1 MEFSA
6 EQIAGMLQGEV
17 IGDPNQIVN
26 DLSKIE
32 QGREGTLSF
41 LANPKYEE
49 FIYTTEASIVIV
61 GKEFEAKEALPSGLT
76 LVKVEDAYACFAKLL
91 DAYNQMREKKPQ
103 IEEPVKIAE
112 TVEVGDDVYIGSF
125 TYIGEGTRIGDNVK
139 IYPGCYIGDNCTVG
153 DDTVIFAGVKIYQ
166 DTQIGQDCRIHAG
179 TVIGSDG
186 FGFTPNSENNYQRVP
201 QIGKVVIEDH
211 VDLGANV
218 TIDRATL
225 GNTYIR
231 RGVKLDN
238 MVHIA
243 HNCDIGENTVM
254 AAQCG
259 IAGSTKVGK
268 DVMFGGQ
275 VGVNGHI
282 EIADKTMV
290 AAKAAIANTVKERAI
305 LIGQPA
311 IPAGEFKKA
320 SVLFRKL
327 PDLARTL
334 RQIEKKLEE

>member
-17 IGDPNQIVN
+17 VGNPEQIVN

-32 QGREGTLSF
+32 EGRKGTLSF

-61 GKEFEAKEALPSGLT
+61 SNTFKAKEDLPKELT
-76 LVKVEDAYACFAKLL
+76 LVKVEDAYSCFAKLL

-112 TVEVGDDVYIGSF
+112 TVEVGDNVYIGSF
-125 TYIGEGTRIGDNVK
+125 TYIGEGSRIGDNVK

-153 DDTVIFAGVKIYQ
+153 DNSVLFAGVKLYQ
-166 DTQIGQDCRIHAG
+166 DTQVGKDCRLHSG
-179 TVIGSDG
+179 TIVGSDG

-201 QIGKVVIEDH
+201 QIGKVILEDH

-225 GNTYIR
+225 GNTIIR
-231 RGVKLDN
+231 KGVKLDN

-282 EIADKTMV
+282 EIADRTMV

-320 SVLFRKL
+320 SAIFRKL
-327 PDLARTL
+327 PDLARSV
-334 RQIEKKLEE
+334 RQLEKKIGE

>member
-17 IGDPNQIVN
+17 VGNSQQIVN

-32 QGREGTLSF
+32 EGKPGTLSF

-49 FIYTTEASIVIV
+49 HIYNTKASIVIV
-61 GKEFEAKEALPSGLT
+61 GKDFEAKDSLPNDLT

-91 DAYNQMREKKPQ
+91 EAYNEMREKKPQ
-103 IEEPVKIAE
+103 IEEPVKIAP
-112 TVEVGDDVYIGSF
+112 TAQVGDDVYIGSF
-125 TYIGEGTRIGDNVK
+125 TYIGEGSTIGNNVK
-139 IYPGCYIGDNCTVG
+139 IYPGCYIGDNCTIDEGTIV
-153 DDTVIFAGVKIYQ
+153 FAGVKIYQ
-166 DTQIGQDCRIHAG
+166 DTQIGKDCRIHSG
-179 TVIGSDG
+179 CVIGADG

-218 TIDRATL
+218 TVDRATL

-259 IAGSTKVGK
+259 IAGSTKVGR
-268 DVMFGGQ
+268 DVMMGGQ

-290 AAKAAIANTVKERAI
+290 AAKAAIANSVKDRAI

-311 IPAGEFKKA
+311 IPAGEFKKSIA
-320 SVLFRKL
+320 LFRKL
-327 PDLARTL
+327 PDLAKRIGEL
-334 RQIEKKLEE
+334 EKNQDK

>member
-17 IGDPNQIVN
+17 IGNPGQIVN

-32 QGREGTLSF
+32 EGRAGTLSF
-41 LANPKYEE
+41 LANPKYEDY
-49 FIYTTEASIVIV
+49 IYTTGASIVIV
-61 GKEFEAKEALPSGLT
+61 GKDFEAKDHLPENLT
-76 LVKVEDAYACFAKLL
+76 LVKVEDAYSCFAKLL
-91 DAYNQMREKKPQ
+91 AAYNEMREKKPQ
-103 IEEPVKIAE
+103 IEEPVKIAQTAE
-112 TVEVGDDVYIGSF
+112 IGDDVYIGSF
-125 TYIGEGTRIGDNVK
+125 TYIGEGCKIGNNVK
-139 IYPGCYIGDNCTVG
+139 IYPGTYIGDNCSIGEDTTV
-153 DDTVIFAGVKIYQ
+153 FAGVKIYQ
-166 DTQIGQDCRIHAG
+166 DTQIGKDCRIHAG
-179 TVIGSDG
+179 CVIGADG

-311 IPAGEFKKA
+311 IPAGEFKRSSA
-320 SVLFRKL
+320 LFRKL
-327 PDLARTL
+327 PDLAKRL
-334 RQIEKKLEE
+334 GEVEKKLDK

>member
-6 EQIAGMLQGEV
+6 QQIAGMLQGEV
-17 IGDPNQIVN
+17 IGNPEQTVN

-32 QGREGTLSF
+32 EGKAGTLSF

-49 FIYTTEASIVIV
+49 YIYTTGASIVIV
-61 GKEFEAKEALPSGLT
+61 GKDFQAKDQLPETLT
-76 LVKVEDAYACFAKLL
+76 LVKVEDAYSCFAKLL
-91 DAYNQMREKKPQ
+91 DAYNQMREKQPQ
-103 IEEPVKIAE
+103 IEEPVKIADTAE
-112 TVEVGDDVYIGSF
+112 IGQDVYIGSF
-125 TYIGEGTRIGDNVK
+125 SYIGEGTKIGKNVK
-139 IYPGCYIGDNCTVG
+139 IYPGCYLGDNCIVG

-166 DTQIGQDCRIHAG
+166 DTQIGKDCRIHSG
-179 TVIGSDG
+179 CVIGADG
-186 FGFTPNSENNYQRVP
+186 FGFSPNAENNYQRVP

-231 RGVKLDN
+231 KGVKLDN

-268 DVMFGGQ
+268 NVMFGGQ

-282 EIADKTMV
+282 EIADKTLV
-290 AAKAAIANTVKERAI
+290 AAKAAIANSVKERAM

-320 SVLFRKL
+320 IALFRKL
-327 PDLARTL
+327 PELAKRL
-334 RQIEKKLEE
+334 GEVEKKLEQ

>member
-6 EQIAGMLQGEV
+6 QQIAGMLQGEV
-17 IGDPNQIVN
+17 IGNPEQVVN

-32 QGREGTLSF
+32 EGRSGTLSF

-61 GKEFEAKEALPSGLT
+61 SKDFEAKNALPSTLT

-91 DAYNQMREKKPQ
+91 AAYNEMREKKPQ
-103 IEEPVKIAE
+103 IEEPVKISE
-112 TVEVGDDVYIGSF
+112 TAQLGDDVYIGSF
-125 TYIGEGTRIGDNVK
+125 SYIGDGTVIGNNVK
-139 IYPGCYIGDNCTVG
+139 IYPGCYIGDNCTIG
-153 DDTVIFAGVKIYQ
+153 DDTTIFAGVKIYQ
-166 DTQIGQDCRIHAG
+166 DSQIGKDCRLHSG
-179 TVIGSDG
+179 CVIGADG

-218 TIDRATL
+218 TVDRATL

-268 DVMFGGQ
+268 DVMMGGQ

-290 AAKAAIANTVKERAI
+290 AAKAAIANTVKQRSI

-311 IPAGEFKKA
+311 IPAGEFKK
-320 SVLFRKL
+320 SITLFRKL
-327 PDLARTL
+327 PDLAKRIGEL
-334 RQIEKKLEE
+334 EKNLVK